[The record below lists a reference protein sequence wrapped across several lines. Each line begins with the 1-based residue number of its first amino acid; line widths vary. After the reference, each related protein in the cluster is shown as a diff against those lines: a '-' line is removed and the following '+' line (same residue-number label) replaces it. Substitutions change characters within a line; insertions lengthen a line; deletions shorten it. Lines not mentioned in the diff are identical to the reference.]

1 MITEIT
7 HKERSFQII
16 RCVFD
21 VHNAVGPG
29 VREECYQKAVEQRL
43 YEGGIPF
50 IAKQAT
56 RREIVYRD
64 VVVDV
69 FEPDLVVAD
78 CAILEIK
85 HQVEGFVPENVS
97 QVLNYLKFWSV
108 DLGLLVNFALDKAA
122 YHRIPRQPGAPLFDE
137 NYEFIS
143 DRIRPEH
150 KPTLRKSPF
159 RLSSLTEQFVCRS
172 MQSMTRSPLDSF
184 GLCKRI
190 FG

>member
-1 MITEIT
+1 MMSEII
-7 HKERSFQII
+7 HKELSFQII

-56 RREIVYRD
+56 RREMVYRD

-78 CAILEIK
+78 CAIQNQASSGRFRARERFASVELSEVLERRF
-85 HQVEGFVPENVS
+85 GFAGEFRIGQS
-97 QVLNYLKFWSV
+97 
-108 DLGLLVNFALDKAA
+108 GLPSHSA
-122 YHRIPRQPGAPLFDE
+122 
-137 NYEFIS
+137 S
-143 DRIRPEH
+143 
-150 KPTLRKSPF
+150 
-159 RLSSLTEQFVCRS
+159 
-172 MQSMTRSPLDSF
+172 TRSPLSMKTTSSSQIGF
-184 GLCKRI
+184 GPNTSRHCAKPHFAFRR
-190 FG
+190 